1 MSRHHAAAGWST
13 ISAQLR
19 PIIKA
24 SLPQPCVNPKAGC
37 PGLVEADQLWDV
49 AHRGGGLVQP
59 GADVRDV
66 GAAHRHCNRSA
77 GGKVGASIT
86 NAKRKTQRRMPR
98 W

>member
-19 PIIKA
+19 PIIRA
-24 SLPQPCVNPKAGC
+24 SLPQPCINPKPGC

-49 AHRGGGLVQP
+49 AHRGAGLASGTV
-59 GADVRDV
+59 DVRDC
-66 GAAHRHCNRSA
+66 GPAHRHCNRSD
-77 GGKVGASIT
+77 GGKRGAAIR
-86 NAKRKTQRRMPR
+86 NGKRQAQRRMPR